1 MALQGK
7 GSAVPMIKQLLSR
20 AVAPSFADTM
30 ASLERQFQR
39 QERRHERYG
48 RVVTSPEEV
57 SEVLAPNY
65 DPNDPANTDD
75 AAPRRIIAI
84 VAGTACYVF
93 VYAAGIL
100 HM

>member
-1 MALQGK
+1 
-7 GSAVPMIKQLLSR
+7 MIRHLLSQ
-20 AVAPSFADTM
+20 AVNPSFVDTM

-57 SEVLAPNY
+57 NEVLSPNY
-65 DPNDPANTDD
+65 DPNDPANADD
-75 AAPRRIIAI
+75 AAPRRIVAI
-84 VAGTACYVF
+84 IAGTACYVF